1 MKMLKYFYIKVRKI
15 NLSEKNI
22 IIIIAATAQLIQQLI
37 ANMTVVALPNILN
50 DLNFTADSI
59 MWVNLIYLSVFVAF
73 CIPFSKI
80 ISEYGIKKCLYFSIV
95 ALLISVVITICS
107 FNLHMLLLSRFIQGI
122 TSASLSVSLYVMV
135 VEGLSEKD
143 LGTALGIVSS
153 SGYVGMLIAPSFMGF
168 MIHFTSWRTAFLI
181 LIPILIV
188 LLILLRKIDNEWI
201 IQNDHINYV
210 GSLLYI
216 SSMFLFTV
224 GIATLDE
231 YGVIPLII
239 SFILL
244 IVFLR
249 YEKTHPR
256 PIYDFKLLKD
266 ARYLI
271 GNYAAMVTYFTTTIA
286 ITSLSFHLMYILEF
300 EEYLVGLV
308 LIISPTI
315 MIGMSGFAGKL
326 SNSIDPRVIS
336 GIAMIFITVAMIIF
350 FFIDFISIELIYIAC
365 IFQGIGNGLFSA
377 PNNKYV
383 LTLVEEKDLPDAS
396 SFLSTSKEFGKILS
410 GGIYTLILSIFIGNQ
425 ALGPE
430 HLDRLLIQSTN
441 LMMFINILFTLS
453 AVILLFY
460 SKFKYEKGQN
470 NKILE
475 LMENLKP
482 DWFKRRGF

>member
-1 MKMLKYFYIKVRKI
+1 MRKI

-22 IIIIAATAQLIQQLI
+22 IIFIAAISQLIQQLI
-37 ANMTVVALPNILN
+37 ANMTVVALPNILV

-59 MWVNLIYLSVFVAF
+59 MWVNLIYLCVFVAF

-80 ISEYGIKKCLYFSIV
+80 ISQYGIKKCLYFSIA
-95 ALLISVVITICS
+95 ALLISVVISIFS
-107 FNLHMLLLSRFIQGI
+107 FNLYMLLLSRFIQGI

-143 LGTALGIVSS
+143 LGTALGIVAS
-153 SGYVGMLIAPSFMGF
+153 SGYVGMLIAPSFMGL
-168 MIHFTSWRTAFLI
+168 IIYLANWRLAFLI

-188 LLILLRKIDNEWI
+188 ILFLLTRIDKEWTIENE
-201 IQNDHINYV
+201 HINYF
-210 GSLLYI
+210 GSSLYI
-216 SSMFLFTV
+216 VMMFLFTL

-231 YGVIPLII
+231 YGAIPLII

-244 IVFLR
+244 IVFIR

-266 ARYLI
+266 IRYLI

-286 ITSLSFHLMYILEF
+286 ITALSFHLQYILNF
-300 EEYLVGLV
+300 EEYLIGLV

-315 MIGMSGFAGKL
+315 MIGMSGVAGKL
-326 SNSIDPRVIS
+326 SDKIDPRVIS
-336 GIAMIFITVAMIIF
+336 GIAMSFISAAMIIF
-350 FFIDFISIELIYIAC
+350 FFIDYISIELIYIGC
-365 IFQGIGNGLFSA
+365 VFQGLGNGLFSA

-396 SFLSTSKEFGKILS
+396 SFLSSSKEFGKILS
-410 GGIYTLILSIFIGNQ
+410 SGIYTLILSIFIGQ
-425 ALGPE
+425 RSLGPDY
-430 HLDRLLIQSTN
+430 LDALLIQSSN
-441 LMMFINILFTLS
+441 LMMFINILFSVS

-460 SKFKYEKGQN
+460 SKFKYDKGQN
-470 NKILE
+470 QKVLE
-475 LMENLKP
+475 ALESLKP
-482 DWFKRRGF
+482 DWFKRRGL